1 MRLLVTGAAGF
12 IGSFLSEGGLERG
25 FEVWAGVRKNSSRQY
40 ITNDAMKF
48 ATIDLGCRASLR
60 AELLRVKAEFG
71 GWDYIIHAAGATK
84 CRKRED
90 FFRTNLEGTKMLV
103 EELMSLDMQPKMFV
117 YISSLSVFGPIREDI
132 SKGSAHLYSPISE
145 TDTPNPDTA
154 YGLSKLSAERWLD
167 TLESFPHIVLRPTGV
182 YGPREK
188 DYFLMAKSIKQ
199 HIDFSVGYKKQ
210 VLTFVYVRDLVN
222 AAFLAL
228 EKGKSGRKYFV
239 TDGYEYDGRDFSDLL
254 QRELGVKAVLHIK
267 APLWFLKSVCFCA
280 EKISALTKR
289 ASTLNGDKYKIMK
302 QRNWMC
308 SIAPIESEL
317 GYRAEYPLERGVKE
331 AVEWYKK
338 EGWI

>member
-267 APLWFLKSVCFCA
+267 APLWFLKSVCVCSEMIAKF
-280 EKISALTKR
+280 TKR

-308 SIAPIESEL
+308 SISPIVQDL
-317 GYRAEYPLERGVKE
+317 GYRPEYPLERGVKE
-331 AVEWYKK
+331 AVAWYKK